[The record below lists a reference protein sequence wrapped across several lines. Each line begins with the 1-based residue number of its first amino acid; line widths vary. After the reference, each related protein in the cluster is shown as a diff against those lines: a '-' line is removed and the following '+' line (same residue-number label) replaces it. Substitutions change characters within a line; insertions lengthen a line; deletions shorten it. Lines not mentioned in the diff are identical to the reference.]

1 MKAEISSLTEQ
12 LQPASD
18 DAVTARIL
26 SLHNAGLAWPPGI
39 DGKSAAR
46 VYGFALKGLPG
57 EALKRTVTRIIRG
70 EVEEI
75 KSFMPTPPQLAV
87 MVRMEARPLL
97 DARARARET
106 IESLTANRA
115 GTVRDPASVARVRDL
130 VRKVK
135 DDAAEVREASRRG
148 YTADLPISHEQAETY
163 KRMLDLP
170 DRPGADDADTAAFRR
185 RIVAKIENAD
195 PPLGDEPPQGR
206 YFKALQQQE
215 EMENDG
221 KDQAQGGS
229 EGEDRGDPLRGPE
242 GQQERDAGDGEF
254 RGGEREDD

>member
-1 MKAEISSLTEQ
+1 MSL
-12 LQPASD
+12 
-18 DAVTARIL
+18 R
-26 SLHNAGLAWPPGI
+26 NGGLDWPQGMDI
-39 DGKSAAR
+39 KTAAR
-46 VYGFALKGLPG
+46 VYGFALKGLPIK
-57 EALKRTVTRIIRG
+57 ALKDTITKILRG
-70 EVEEI
+70 EVEGI
-75 KSFMPTPPQLAV
+75 TKFMPTPPQLAV
-87 MVRMEARPLL
+87 MVRMEARLL
-97 DARARARET
+97 VDARARARET
-106 IESLTANRA
+106 IESLTVNHGETA
-115 GTVRDPASVARVRDL
+115 RDPASVARVRAL

-135 DDAAEVREASRRG
+135 DGAAEVREASRRG

-163 KRMLDLP
+163 KRMLELP

-242 GQQERDAGDGEF
+242 GQQERDAGDSEF